1 MERSTSDR
9 TLPQFSYW
17 YRRGLVDEN
26 DNNSETGAVKQD
38 LKTQ

>member
-17 YRRGLVDEN
+17 YRRDLVGEN
-26 DNNSETGAVKQD
+26 GNNSETGAIKQD
-38 LKTQ
+38 LTTQ